1 MARSTDGEQRGTGA
15 VRHLIHRPRSWL
27 HPVPPGPGVE
37 EEFVLAGALPTAHP
51 LFGDGPG
58 RHHDL
63 QATAEMVREAGE
75 FIGHTH
81 FGVPSARVGI
91 FYRFDLRAG
100 DLTHWRVGRT
110 PAQLDLELRVRPD
123 KVVDDVPRVLDFR
136 IAPRIDD
143 VPCGNGSASL
153 VFLAPVVHRSHR
165 ERSRAA
171 VLAAAGRE
179 GPGRLPD
186 APVDPGDVGRGS
198 LDNVLLH
205 RPEVPGRGRLSA
217 EVRLPPV
224 WSSGDAEGEPAPAR
238 VLLEA
243 LRQTALLAAGH
254 AYALKPAHSTLA
266 SLRVHFR
273 GYAEPDL
280 PMRCTAVW
288 DRLGKDEEGRRTVPV
303 GLSLIQADR
312 AVLEATTSVVEDL

>member
-1 MARSTDGEQRGTGA
+1 M
-15 VRHLIHRPRSWL
+15 
-27 HPVPPGPGVE
+27 
-37 EEFVLAGALPTAHP
+37 LAGALPAGHP
-51 LFGDGPG
+51 LFNDGPG

-81 FGVPSARVGI
+81 FGVPPARVGI
-91 FYRFDLRAG
+91 FYRFDLRAD
-100 DLTHWRVGRT
+100 DLTHWRVGRA

-123 KVVDDVPRVLDFR
+123 KVVDDVPRVLDFFV
-136 IAPRIDD
+136 APRIDD
-143 VPCGNGSASL
+143 VPCGSGSASL

-171 VLAAAGRE
+171 VLAEAGRA

-186 APVDPGDVGRGS
+186 APVAPGDVGRGS
-198 LDNVLLH
+198 PGNVLLH
-205 RPEVPGRGRLSA
+205 RPETPGHGRLSA
-217 EVRLPPV
+217 EVRLPAA
-224 WSSGDAEGEPAPAR
+224 WSSGAGEGDPAPAH

-266 SLRVHFR
+266 SLQVHFR

-303 GLSLIQADR
+303 GLSLVQAER
-312 AVLEATTSVVEDL
+312 AVLEATASVVEDL